1 MYREEKRSWMKHL
14 DFTIIDIVMLEVALV
29 MAYAWRFD
37 MSCLFYE
44 DIYKRI
50 AVVALL
56 IDICVVFFG

>member
-37 MSCLFYE
+37 M
-44 DIYKRI
+44 
-50 AVVALL
+50 
-56 IDICVVFFG
+56 